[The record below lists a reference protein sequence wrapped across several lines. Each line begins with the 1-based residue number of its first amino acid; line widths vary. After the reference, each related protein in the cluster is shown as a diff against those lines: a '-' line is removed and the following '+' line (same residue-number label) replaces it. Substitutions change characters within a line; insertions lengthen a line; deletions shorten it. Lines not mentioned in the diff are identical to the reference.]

1 MMNDITPF
9 GRQLMS
15 LAIGRIAY
23 MQNTLQKNIN
33 IIQKHQSMM
42 KDDQEDLMQWDEM
55 NFNLSVSLLDK
66 RFKESKQF
74 ITSGGDVPK
83 NRFKRSSPAEQ
94 VNLQAVIEKNVMK
107 TQTRYQK
114 NVSNYNKLILEK
126 NMQSAV
132 KKLSLV

>member
-15 LAIGRIAY
+15 LAIGRAALI
-23 MQNTLQKNIN
+23 QNNLQKNISML
-33 IIQKHQSMM
+33 QRHQTMI
-42 KDDQEDLMQWDEM
+42 KDDEASLMQWDEM

-66 RFKESKQF
+66 RFSESKRF

-107 TQTRYQK
+107 AQTRYQK
-114 NVSNYNKLILEK
+114 NVSIYNKLILEK

>member
-15 LAIGRIAY
+15 LAIGRDALI
-23 MQNTLQKNIN
+23 QNNLQKNVSMLQRHQT
-33 IIQKHQSMM
+33 II
-42 KDDQEDLMQWDEM
+42 KDDEASLMQWDEM

-83 NRFKRSSPAEQ
+83 NRFKRSSPSEQ
-94 VNLQAVIEKNVMK
+94 IALQTVIEKNVMK
-107 TQTRYQK
+107 AQTRYQK